1 MATNIRSISIGI
13 ILIQTGN
20 GVPTHISYKGT
31 LFVDLDTAILYI
43 NRDGIVKW
51 ETNNTGGF
59 TLTQNQYN
67 AITGATSPSSSNVF
81 ATIYDLANST
91 FTGGTVSGTTNFL
104 NGLSASTISAC
115 TSIQTNKIVSCD
127 NNTEINL
134 SSGQTIFNT
143 NITPNVDATIDVG
156 TTLNRFRN
164 VNTVSG
170 NSSVWSS
177 SIKVITP
184 TVDLGLDLQNNIR
197 QITANNSII
206 QDDTL
211 LGGTY

>member
-20 GVPTHISYKGT
+20 GVPTHISSKGT

-115 TSIQTNKIVSCD
+115 TSIQTNKIVSCN

-170 NSSVWSS
+170 NSSVWTS

-184 TVDLGLDLQNNIR
+184 TLDLGLDSQNNIR

>member
-20 GVPTHISYKGT
+20 GVPTHISSKGT

>member
-20 GVPTHISYKGT
+20 GVPTHISSKGT

-115 TSIQTNKIVSCD
+115 TSIQTNKIVSCN

-134 SSGQTIFNT
+134 SSGQTIFNS
-143 NITPNVDATIDVG
+143 NITPNIDATIDVG

-184 TVDLGLDLQNNIR
+184 TLDLGLDSQNNIR

>member
-20 GVPTHISYKGT
+20 GVPTHISSKGT

-59 TLTQNQYN
+59 TLTQNQFN

-81 ATIYDLANST
+81 ATMYDLVNTT
-91 FTGGTVSGTTNFL
+91 FTGGTVSGTTNFT

-115 TSIQTNKIVSCD
+115 TSIQTNKIVSCS

-156 TTLNRFRN
+156 TISNRFRN

-170 NSSVWSS
+170 NSSVWTS

-184 TVDLGLDLQNNIR
+184 TLDLGLDLQNNSR

>member
-20 GVPTHISYKGT
+20 GVPTHISSKGT

-59 TLTQNQYN
+59 TLTQNQFN

-81 ATIYDLANST
+81 ATMYDLVNTT
-91 FTGGTVSGTTNFL
+91 FTGGTVSGTTNFT

-115 TSIQTNKIVSCD
+115 TSIQTNKIVSCS

-156 TTLNRFRN
+156 TISNRFRN

-170 NSSVWSS
+170 NSSVWTS

-184 TVDLGLDLQNNIR
+184 TLDLGLDSQNNSR